1 LPTDWGNGITGNHG
15 WREGLNLITL
25 VSNTLYG
32 ISHANIMNIIHKSI
46 SAFLLSVI
54 CSTAASL
61 TLSIPKSLI
70 DIGVAKKFPK
80 EKLTITLDK
89 PVTKFSKE
97 RQKIEL
103 CGIWTSKLPQRTGDF
118 CVDTQPVWNK
128 EKGDIE
134 ISKVNVLKLT
144 AGDGKELSGSV
155 TNTLNTTLL
164 TLLDGTSVY
173 HVPDMIG
180 KRLDAIEVQESSFKL
195 IF

>member
-1 LPTDWGNGITGNHG
+1 MVRYDKFLFASAIFLAVNTVSALS
-15 WREGLNLITL
+15 LN
-25 VSNTLYG
+25 
-32 ISHANIMNIIHKSI
+32 
-46 SAFLLSVI
+46 
-54 CSTAASL
+54 
-61 TLSIPKSLI
+61 IPKSLI
-70 DIGVAKKFPK
+70 DLGMAKKFPK
-80 EKLTITLDK
+80 EKLTITLDQ

-103 CGIWTSKLPQRTGDF
+103 CGTWASKIPQRSGEF

-134 ISKVNVLKLT
+134 ISKVNILKLT
-144 AGDGKELSGSV
+144 TADGKELSGTISG
-155 TNTLNTTLL
+155 TLNSTVL

-180 KRLDAIEVQESSFKL
+180 KRLDAIEIQDNSFKL

>member
-1 LPTDWGNGITGNHG
+1 MTRFNKFLFASAILLVVNTVSALS
-15 WREGLNLITL
+15 LN
-25 VSNTLYG
+25 
-32 ISHANIMNIIHKSI
+32 
-46 SAFLLSVI
+46 
-54 CSTAASL
+54 
-61 TLSIPKSLI
+61 IPKSLI
-70 DIGVAKKFPK
+70 DLGMAKKFPK
-80 EKLTITLDK
+80 EKLTITLDQ

-103 CGIWTSKLPQRTGDF
+103 CGTWASKIPQRSGDF

-134 ISKVNVLKLT
+134 ISKVNILKLVT
-144 AGDGKELSGSV
+144 ADGKELSGAISG
-155 TNTLNTTLL
+155 TLNSTVL

-180 KRLDAIEVQESSFKL
+180 KRLDAIEIQDNSFKL

>member
-1 LPTDWGNGITGNHG
+1 MMRFNKFLFASAIFLVVNTVSALS
-15 WREGLNLITL
+15 LN
-25 VSNTLYG
+25 
-32 ISHANIMNIIHKSI
+32 
-46 SAFLLSVI
+46 
-54 CSTAASL
+54 
-61 TLSIPKSLI
+61 IPKSLI
-70 DIGVAKKFPK
+70 DLGMAKKFPK
-80 EKLTITLDK
+80 EKLTITLDQ

-103 CGIWTSKLPQRTGDF
+103 CGTWASKIPQRSGDF

-134 ISKVNVLKLT
+134 ISKVNILKLVT
-144 AGDGKELSGSV
+144 ADGKELSGTISG
-155 TNTLNTTLL
+155 TLNSTVL

-180 KRLDAIEVQESSFKL
+180 KRLDAIEIQDNSFKL

>member
-1 LPTDWGNGITGNHG
+1 MMRFDKFLFASAIFLVVNTVSALS
-15 WREGLNLITL
+15 LN
-25 VSNTLYG
+25 
-32 ISHANIMNIIHKSI
+32 
-46 SAFLLSVI
+46 
-54 CSTAASL
+54 
-61 TLSIPKSLI
+61 IPKSLI
-70 DIGVAKKFPK
+70 DLGMAKKFPK
-80 EKLTITLDK
+80 EKLTITLDQ

-103 CGIWTSKLPQRTGDF
+103 CVTWASKIPQRSGEF

-134 ISKVNVLKLT
+134 ISKVNILKLT
-144 AGDGKELSGSV
+144 TADGKELSGTISG
-155 TNTLNTTLL
+155 TLNSTVL

-180 KRLDAIEVQESSFKL
+180 KRLDAIEIQDNSFKL

>member
-1 LPTDWGNGITGNHG
+1 MMRFDKFLFASAIFLVVNTVSALS
-15 WREGLNLITL
+15 LN
-25 VSNTLYG
+25 
-32 ISHANIMNIIHKSI
+32 
-46 SAFLLSVI
+46 
-54 CSTAASL
+54 
-61 TLSIPKSLI
+61 IPKSLI
-70 DIGVAKKFPK
+70 DLGMAKKFPK
-80 EKLTITLDK
+80 EKLTITLDQ

-103 CGIWTSKLPQRTGDF
+103 CGTWASKIPQRSGDF

-134 ISKVNVLKLT
+134 ISKVNILKLVT
-144 AGDGKELSGSV
+144 ADGKELSGAISG
-155 TNTLNTTLL
+155 TLNSTVL

-180 KRLDAIEVQESSFKL
+180 KRLDAIEIQDNSFKL

>member
-1 LPTDWGNGITGNHG
+1 MMRFDKFLFASAIFLVVNTVSALS
-15 WREGLNLITL
+15 LN
-25 VSNTLYG
+25 
-32 ISHANIMNIIHKSI
+32 
-46 SAFLLSVI
+46 
-54 CSTAASL
+54 
-61 TLSIPKSLI
+61 IPKSLI
-70 DIGVAKKFPK
+70 DLGMAKKFPK
-80 EKLTITLDK
+80 EKLTITLDQ

-103 CGIWTSKLPQRTGDF
+103 CGTWASKIPQRSGEF

-134 ISKVNVLKLT
+134 ISKVNILKLT
-144 AGDGKELSGSV
+144 TADGKELSGTISG
-155 TNTLNTTLL
+155 TLNSTVL

-180 KRLDAIEVQESSFKL
+180 KRLDAIEIQDNSFKL

>member
-1 LPTDWGNGITGNHG
+1 MMRFDKFLFASAIFLAVNTVSALS
-15 WREGLNLITL
+15 LN
-25 VSNTLYG
+25 
-32 ISHANIMNIIHKSI
+32 
-46 SAFLLSVI
+46 
-54 CSTAASL
+54 
-61 TLSIPKSLI
+61 IPKSLI
-70 DIGVAKKFPK
+70 DLGMAKKFPK
-80 EKLTITLDK
+80 EKLTITLDQ

-103 CGIWTSKLPQRTGDF
+103 CGTWASKIPQRSGEF

-134 ISKVNVLKLT
+134 ISKVNILKLT
-144 AGDGKELSGSV
+144 TADGKELSSSISG
-155 TNTLNTTLL
+155 TLNSTVL

-180 KRLDAIEVQESSFKL
+180 KRLDAIEIQENSFKL

>member
-1 LPTDWGNGITGNHG
+1 MTRFNKFLFASAIFLVVNTVSALS
-15 WREGLNLITL
+15 LN
-25 VSNTLYG
+25 
-32 ISHANIMNIIHKSI
+32 
-46 SAFLLSVI
+46 
-54 CSTAASL
+54 
-61 TLSIPKSLI
+61 IPKSLI
-70 DIGVAKKFPK
+70 DLGMAKKFPK
-80 EKLTITLDK
+80 EKLTITLDQ

-103 CGIWTSKLPQRTGDF
+103 CGTWVSKIPQRSGDF

-134 ISKVNVLKLT
+134 ISKVNILKLVT
-144 AGDGKELSGSV
+144 ADGKELSGAISG
-155 TNTLNTTLL
+155 TLNSTVL

-180 KRLDAIEVQESSFKL
+180 KRLDAIEIQDNSFKL

>member
-1 LPTDWGNGITGNHG
+1 MRFDKFLFASAIFLVVNTVSALS
-15 WREGLNLITL
+15 LN
-25 VSNTLYG
+25 
-32 ISHANIMNIIHKSI
+32 
-46 SAFLLSVI
+46 
-54 CSTAASL
+54 
-61 TLSIPKSLI
+61 IPKSLI
-70 DIGVAKKFPK
+70 DLGMAKKFPK
-80 EKLTITLDK
+80 EKLTITLDQ

-103 CGIWTSKLPQRTGDF
+103 CGTWASKIPQRSGEF

-134 ISKVNVLKLT
+134 ISKVNILKLAT
-144 AGDGKELSGSV
+144 ADGKELSGAISG
-155 TNTLNTTLL
+155 TLNSTVL

-180 KRLDAIEVQESSFKL
+180 KRLDAIEIQDNSFKL

>member
-1 LPTDWGNGITGNHG
+1 MARFYKFLF
-15 WREGLNLITL
+15 
-25 VSNTLYG
+25 
-32 ISHANIMNIIHKSI
+32 A
-46 SAFLLSVI
+46 SAFLLI
-54 CSTAASL
+54 IQTAAALS
-61 TLSIPKSLI
+61 LSIPKPLI
-70 DIGVAKKFPK
+70 DLAVAKKFPK
-80 EKLTITLDK
+80 EKLTITLDQ

-103 CGIWTSKLPQRTGDF
+103 CGTWASKLPQRKGEF

-134 ISKVNVLKLT
+134 ISKVNILKLT
-144 AGDGKELSGSV
+144 TADGKELSGTISG
-155 TNTLNTTLL
+155 TLNSTVL

-180 KRLDAIEVQESSFKL
+180 KRLDAIEIQDNSFKL

>member
-1 LPTDWGNGITGNHG
+1 MMRFNKFLFASAIFLVVNTVSALS
-15 WREGLNLITL
+15 LN
-25 VSNTLYG
+25 
-32 ISHANIMNIIHKSI
+32 
-46 SAFLLSVI
+46 
-54 CSTAASL
+54 
-61 TLSIPKSLI
+61 IPKSLI
-70 DIGVAKKFPK
+70 DLGMAKKFPK
-80 EKLTITLDK
+80 EKLTITLDQ

-103 CGIWTSKLPQRTGDF
+103 CGTWASKIPQRSGEF

-134 ISKVNVLKLT
+134 ISKVNILKLVT
-144 AGDGKELSGSV
+144 ADGKELSGAISG
-155 TNTLNTTLL
+155 TLNSTVL

-180 KRLDAIEVQESSFKL
+180 KRLDAIEIQDNSFKL

>member
-1 LPTDWGNGITGNHG
+1 MRYDKFLFASAIFLAVNTASALS
-15 WREGLNLITL
+15 LN
-25 VSNTLYG
+25 
-32 ISHANIMNIIHKSI
+32 
-46 SAFLLSVI
+46 
-54 CSTAASL
+54 
-61 TLSIPKSLI
+61 IPKSLI
-70 DIGVAKKFPK
+70 DLGMAKKFPK
-80 EKLTITLDK
+80 EKLTITLDQ

-103 CGIWTSKLPQRTGDF
+103 CGTWASKIPQRSGEF

-134 ISKVNVLKLT
+134 ISKVNILKLT
-144 AGDGKELSGSV
+144 TADGKELSGTISG
-155 TNTLNTTLL
+155 TLNSTVL

-180 KRLDAIEVQESSFKL
+180 KRLDAIEIQENSFKL

>member
-1 LPTDWGNGITGNHG
+1 MHCKKIITA
-15 WREGLNLITL
+15 IFFF
-25 VSNTLYG
+25 V
-32 ISHANIMNIIHKSI
+32 IQ
-46 SAFLLSVI
+46 SALALSLSV
-54 CSTAASL
+54 
-61 TLSIPKSLI
+61 PKSLI

-103 CGIWTSKLPQRTGDF
+103 CGVWTVKVPQRSGEF

-134 ISKVNVLKLT
+134 ISKVNILKLT
-144 AGDGKELSGSV
+144 AADGKELPAAV
-155 TNTLNTTLL
+155 MNTLNSTLL

-173 HVPDMIG
+173 HVPDMVG
-180 KRLDAIEVQESSFKL
+180 KRLDNIEVQESSFKL

>member
-1 LPTDWGNGITGNHG
+1 MMRFDKFLFASAIFLVVNTVSALS
-15 WREGLNLITL
+15 LN
-25 VSNTLYG
+25 
-32 ISHANIMNIIHKSI
+32 
-46 SAFLLSVI
+46 
-54 CSTAASL
+54 
-61 TLSIPKSLI
+61 IPKSLI
-70 DIGVAKKFPK
+70 DLGMAKKFPK
-80 EKLTITLDK
+80 EKLTITLDQ

-103 CGIWTSKLPQRTGDF
+103 CGTWASKIPQRSGEF

-134 ISKVNVLKLT
+134 ISKVNILKLAT
-144 AGDGKELSGSV
+144 ADGKELSGAISG
-155 TNTLNTTLL
+155 TLNSTVL

-180 KRLDAIEVQESSFKL
+180 KRLDAIEIQDNSFKL